1 MVQLIFKSG
10 PQNGSAIKLGPGLNR
25 IGRNADNNI
34 QIADP
39 SISGF
44 HCEMH
49 VSPLGVAFRDVGSS
63 NGSFIEGR
71 RVQKEILTGS
81 KMLQLGAIT
90 FLVDMPTA
98 HVTIPHQEKQQEAPA
113 NFMPDGTQACQ
124 KHADLAA
131 TFRCVKCEKTWCA
144 ECVRRTGLVGSPNA
158 IYSCTDCGAKCEKI
172 QIADR
177 KEKKSIL
184 DQLGDKIRRMWN

>member
-10 PQNGSAIKLGPGLNR
+10 PHNGSAMALRPGLNR
-25 IGRNADNNI
+25 IGRNPANDI
-34 QIADP
+34 RIEEP

-71 RVQKEILTGS
+71 RVDKAIISSVKTIR
-81 KMLQLGAIT
+81 LGAID
-90 FLVDMPTA
+90 FDLYVPAA
-98 HVTIPHQEKQQEAPA
+98 HVAVPEQKKEQEVFA
-113 NFMPDGTQACQ
+113 NFLPDGSQACQ
-124 KHADLAA
+124 THAGVAA
-131 TFRCVKCEKTWCA
+131 NFHCVKCERTWCN

-158 IYSCTDCGAKCEKI
+158 TYSCLQCGGLCQKI
-172 QIADR
+172 EVSVR
-177 KEKKSIL
+177 KEKKSL
-184 DQLGDKIRRMWN
+184 FDQIAGKLRKFRN